1 MNIEQETEVLEHD
14 FHLHLVDAAAMK
26 KDIEALQRR
35 DNEIMSRTFEKMS
48 DLDGSMKVLQE
59 LLRDIPRQI
68 SSCRLDMRHEV
79 ERDFP
84 SKMDIKDME
93 NRIEKQASETER
105 DLSKQ
110 ITKLDAKVDKNSVD
124 LNTKIEKLWLKI
136 TIPIAVVIAIGGL
149 IQWVLVTMKLAAGG

>member
-14 FHLHLVDAAAMK
+14 FRSHLIDAASMK

-35 DNEIMSRTFEKMS
+35 DNEIMSRTFEKMA

-59 LLRDIPRQI
+59 LMRDIPRQI

-93 NRIEKQASETER
+93 NRIERQASDTER
-105 DLSKQ
+105 DLSNQ
-110 ITKLDAKVDKNSVD
+110 ITKLDTKVDTNHNS

-136 TIPIAVVIAIGGL
+136 TIPIMVVIALGGL
-149 IQWVLVTMKLAAGG
+149 IQWVLVTMKMAAGG

>member
-14 FHLHLVDAAAMK
+14 FRSHLVDAASMK

-35 DNEIMSRTFEKMS
+35 DNEIMSRTFEKMA
-48 DLDGSMKVLQE
+48 DLDGNMKVLQE
-59 LLRDIPRQI
+59 LMRDIPRQI
-68 SSCRLDMRHEV
+68 SSCRTDMRHEV

-110 ITKLDAKVDKNSVD
+110 ITKLDTKVDTNHNS

-136 TIPIAVVIAIGGL
+136 TIPIMVVIALGGL
-149 IQWVLVTMKLAAGG
+149 IQWVLVTMKMAAGG